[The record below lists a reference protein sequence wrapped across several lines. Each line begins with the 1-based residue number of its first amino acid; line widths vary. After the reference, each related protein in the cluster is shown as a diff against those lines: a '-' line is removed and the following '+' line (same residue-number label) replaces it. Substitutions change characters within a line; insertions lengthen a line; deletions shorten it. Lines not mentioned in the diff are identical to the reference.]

1 MIIFSSILL
10 ILVAAEKSA
19 FVASGNERNYT
30 ILRITPLNIEQIQFL
45 SALYLNDDK
54 MADFWKPP
62 TRINETIHIMI
73 NPGFMKKFDQLLNEK
88 SISYHIEINDF
99 AQYLKNKKEMKEQRN
114 LLFDNNRE
122 RRFWDDNNRN
132 SNIFLGKYN
141 SYDSIVRWLKNL
153 EQRYDNI
160 VTVKSIGKTAEE
172 RIIYGV
178 KLGTKNVTSK
188 PVIWLDAGIHAR
200 EWVAI
205 HTALYL
211 IQQLIIDYNSNSKIG
226 EYLRLLDIYIYPC
239 LNPDGYEYTQTK
251 PNDPSV
257 RLWRKSRGSTTNYEW
272 ENGEKRYCKGVD
284 LNRNFA
290 FHFGE
295 IGSSS
300 SPCSNI
306 YRGKYAFSEP
316 ETQAV
321 RDALLPLREQ
331 IKAYITLHTYSQLW
345 IYPYS
350 HAANTYS
357 SDIDE
362 LKAVAKEGVNSLMK
376 LYGTEYQYGTG
387 PEVIYAFSGGSSDWA
402 KQSANVKY
410 SYTIELRPS
419 KSSNAGFILDKRELI
434 PIGRETYEGIK
445 VVIDKVIMEYKQS
458 RNL

>member
-1 MIIFSSILL
+1 
-10 ILVAAEKSA
+10 
-19 FVASGNERNYT
+19 
-30 ILRITPLNIEQIQFL
+30 
-45 SALYLNDDK
+45 

-62 TRINETIHIMI
+62 TRINETIHVMI

-88 SISYHIEINDF
+88 SISYHIEMNDF
-99 AQYLKNKKEMKEQRN
+99 AQYLKNKEKMARQRN
-114 LLFDNNRE
+114 MLYDNDKE
-122 RRFWDDNNRN
+122 KRFWDDINRN

-153 EQRYDNI
+153 ERRYHNI
-160 VTVKSIGKTAEE
+160 VTVNSIGTTAEE
-172 RIIYGV
+172 RFIYGV
-178 KLGTKNVTSK
+178 KLGTKNVNSK
-188 PVIWLDAGIHAR
+188 PVIWIDAGIHAR

-211 IQQLIIDYNSNSKIG
+211 IQQLITEYYSNPKIT
-226 EYLRLLDIYIYPC
+226 EYLSLLDIYIYPC

-257 RLWRKSRGSTTNYEW
+257 RLWRKNRGPTNYEW
-272 ENGEKRYCKGVD
+272 ENGKKRYCRGVD

-300 SPCSNI
+300 SPCSNV

-316 ETQAV
+316 ETQLIFFNFFFFTILKAV
-321 RDALLPLREQ
+321 RDALLSLRNR

-357 SDIDE
+357 SDVDD
-362 LKAVAKEGVNSLMK
+362 LKAVAKESVKSLMK
-376 LYGTEYQYGTG
+376 LYGTKYQYGTG
-387 PEVIYAFSGGSSDWA
+387 PEVIYAFSAMD
-402 KQSANVKY
+402 
-410 SYTIELRPS
+410 
-419 KSSNAGFILDKRELI
+419 GFILDRRELI

-445 VVIDKVIMEYKQS
+445 VVIDKVIMEYKQG
-458 RNL
+458 RG